1 MVVEVAEA
9 DIVTE
14 FSADC
19 VVDELCEP
27 TFVADAS
34 AEVLSDRVAAAL
46 SDAHEGEP
54 VCVAADDTVG
64 PEVVDAEAD
73 MDTVD
78 ESTGDAVSKIE
89 GEWVAV
95 ACGDD
100 EDVGLDDTLGVVDGL
115 ALVEAECEREPCGCD
130 TDAAEDEEGERVE
143 SDAEAADENEADDV
157 GLWESVALLEAETD
171 EEKENSTVDRGVTDD
186 DRLAMADVEV
196 LGEYVCVLVEAA
208 ETVPA
213 AEVEWL
219 GLVLTVAQLD
229 EELDAVRLARAVCD
243 STIVPE
249 IVGDEEAE
257 EDAHELETGDA
268 EVLNEAKDADDVT
281 VAVKVAVGIAVADSP
296 LALWEGVADVDPDR
310 AGDDE
315 PDALIE
321 AD

>member
-1 MVVEVAEA
+1 M
-9 DIVTE
+9 
-14 FSADC
+14 
-19 VVDELCEP
+19 
-27 TFVADAS
+27 
-34 AEVLSDRVAAAL
+34 LSDRVAAAL

-100 EDVGLDDTLGVVDGL
+100 EEVGLDDTLGVVDGL

-130 TDAAEDEEGERVE
+130 TEAAEDEEGERVE

-157 GLWESVALLEAETD
+157 GLWERVALLEAETD
-171 EEKENSTVDRGVTDD
+171 EEKENSTVDRGVIDD

-296 LALWEGVADVDPDR
+296 LALLEGVADVDPDR